1 MFNTARY
8 FGVTLVLIVLAGIG
22 FVFAATHGVT
32 AAGILGLIGALLASA
47 VAFSYYL
54 SVRTKRNGATPIAR

>member
-8 FGVTLVLIVLAGIG
+8 LGVTLVLVVLAGIG
-22 FVFAATHGVT
+22 FVFAATSAST
-32 AAGILGLIGALLASA
+32 LARILGLVGALLAAA

-54 SVRTKRNGATPIAR
+54 SVRTKRSGATPIPR